1 MMKHKKI
8 MYLLLVF
15 VLAVALCGAFPTEV
29 FAAKALKGTLS
40 GVVLNQNGKPVSN
53 TQVYIYQRD
62 WSNTD
67 GMGIPDW
74 KTLAGTTMTSRNG
87 QYKISLPAG
96 EYRVWFVPQDLDTY
110 AMEAYP
116 NAPIVRLGD
125 SVTVKYGRATGN
137 VSVTLDASGKIGG
150 VLRDTFPDR
159 YGQPLPD
166 TPIALAYQEYSYI
179 NCLQLVSTDENGY
192 YEFKGLKAYP
202 WMFWVNCPQFAL
214 PESTEPFQVPNYRSD
229 YKNFFT
235 SAIGPYDWL
244 PLTGQTTIA
253 DEIWLEY
260 NDFVNV
266 SGTLVYI
273 DNLTQELMPVVGM
286 TVRAE
291 FADDPM
297 QINDWGGDYLEAV
310 TDENGRFEIQ
320 GFSQAYGL
328 FVLRVDGVLGG
339 TQYFY
344 DEYFDDSQ
352 EPWGAK
358 QFDLYLG
365 APVNTGEWMLMMI
378 PEGQN
383 P

>member
-1 MMKHKKI
+1 MMKHKKL

-53 TQVYIYQRD
+53 TQVYVYQRD

-67 GMGIPDW
+67 GLGTPDW
-74 KTLAGTTMTSRNG
+74 KSLAGTALTSRNG

-96 EYRVWFVPQDLDTY
+96 EYRVWFVPQDLNTY

-125 SVTVKYGRATGN
+125 SVTIQYGRTTGN
-137 VSVTLDASGKIGG
+137 VSVALDASGKIGG
-150 VLRDTFPDR
+150 YLLDTYPGKE
-159 YGQPLPD
+159 GQPLPD
-166 TPIALAYQEYSYI
+166 TPIALAYQDISI
-179 NCLQLVSTDENGY
+179 KNCIQLTSTDEEGY

-202 WMFWVNCPQFAL
+202 WEFWVNCPMFAL
-214 PESTEPFQVPNYRSD
+214 PTSTEPFPVPNFRPD
-229 YKNFFT
+229 YKGNFISALGPFT
-235 SAIGPYDWL
+235 WL
-244 PLTGQTTIA
+244 PLTG
-253 DEIWLEY
+253 EISYAEDIRLEY
-260 NDFVNV
+260 NDFVNIR
-266 SGTLVYI
+266 GTLRYF
-273 DNLTQELMPVVGM
+273 DEAVVDSFPAAGV

-297 QINDWGGDYLEAV
+297 NVQDWGSEYYEAV
-310 TDENGRFEIQ
+310 TDENGQFEIR
-320 GFSQAYGL
+320 GFTQFYGV
-328 FVLRVDGVLGG
+328 FVLRVEGFVGE
-339 TQYFY
+339 TQVYYGEYY
-344 DEYFDDSQ
+344 DNGQ
-352 EPWGAK
+352 EQWGAQ
-358 QFDLYLG
+358 QFDLYSG
-365 APVNTGEWMLMMI
+365 ITNDIGVWMLDLI